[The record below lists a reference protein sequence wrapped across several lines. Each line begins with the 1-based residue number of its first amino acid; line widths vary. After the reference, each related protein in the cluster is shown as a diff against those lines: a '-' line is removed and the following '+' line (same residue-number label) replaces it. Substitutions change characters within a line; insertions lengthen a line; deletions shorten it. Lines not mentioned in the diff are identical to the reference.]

1 MDQSNAAARH
11 RLVRPGVISLLAVLA
26 LANAPGVTAQDET
39 GPLTVY
45 SGRSESLVGP
55 IIDRFSEVTGL
66 EVEVRY
72 GDTAELAAVLLEE
85 GERSPA
91 DLFFSQDGGALG
103 AVASL
108 LAPLDSGILDRVPA
122 ELRDP
127 EGRWVGVSGRARTV
141 AYTTREDVTLPD
153 SVLGFTDPAWSGRIG
168 WVPGN
173 GSFQAFVTALRVVEG
188 EDSARSWLEGILAN
202 APVVYDSN
210 ASAVEGVAA
219 GEVDVAFVN
228 HYYLLQLIAEHGP
241 EYPVAQHFFR
251 AGDVGSLVNVAGLGE
266 LATTDQPEEATAFL
280 DFMLGEEAQ
289 AYFAEEGFEYPLVDG
304 VAADPRLPELASLES
319 PEVDLSALADLRG
332 TVELLREVGAI
343 D

>member
-11 RLVRPGVISLLAVLA
+11 RLVLPGVISLLAVLA

-289 AYFAEEGFEYPLVDG
+289 AYFAEESFEYPLVDG

>member
-1 MDQSNAAARH
+1 M
-11 RLVRPGVISLLAVLA
+11 A
-26 LANAPGVTAQDET
+26 LANAPGVVARDST

-55 IIDRFSEVTGL
+55 IIERFSEVTGL
-66 EVEVRY
+66 DVDVRY

-91 DLFFSQDGGALG
+91 DLFFAQDGGALG

-108 LAPLDSGILDRVPA
+108 LAPLDTDLLDRVPA

-127 EGRWVGVSGRARTV
+127 QGRWVGVSGRARTV
-141 AYTTREDVTLPD
+141 AYTPREDITLPA
-153 SVLGFTDPAWSGRIG
+153 SILGFTDPAWSGRIG

-188 EDSARSWLEGILAN
+188 EDTARSWLEGILAN
-202 APVVYDSN
+202 DPVVYDSN

-241 EYPVAQHFFR
+241 EYPVAQQFFE

-266 LATTDQPEEATAFL
+266 LATTDQPTDASAFI

-289 AYFAEEGFEYPLVDG
+289 RYFAEQSFEYPLIDG
-304 VAADPRLPELASLES
+304 IAADPRLPELASLES

-332 TVELLREVGAI
+332 TVELLRDVGAI